1 MPMRSRKTAEEEY
14 RLLAIQS
21 RALADWEINPFE
33 KRQLLNPFEK
43 RQLLLAAQRYDIL
56 ADRSKRAAELRSR
69 KKSA

>member
-1 MPMRSRKTAEEEY
+1 MRSRNTAEEEY

-33 KRQLLNPFEK
+33 KRQLL
-43 RQLLLAAQRYDIL
+43 LSAQHFDVL
-56 ADRSKRAAELRSR
+56 ADRSKRAAELRRSR

>member
-1 MPMRSRKTAEEEY
+1 MRSRKTAEEEY

-33 KRQLLNPFEK
+33 KRQLL
-43 RQLLLAAQRYDIL
+43 LAAQRYDIL
-56 ADRSKRAAELRSR
+56 GDRSKRAAELRSR

>member
-33 KRQLLNPFEK
+33 KRQLL
-43 RQLLLAAQRYDIL
+43 LAAQRYDIL

>member
-1 MPMRSRKTAEEEY
+1 MRSRKTAEEEY

-33 KRQLLNPFEK
+33 KRQLL
-43 RQLLLAAQRYDIL
+43 LAAQRYDIL
-56 ADRSKRAAELRSR
+56 ADRSKRPAELRSR